1 MVKTVTPSSHSS
13 CDPTVSTIA
22 PPTPITIRVAQ
33 YRDLPGLATLLVD
46 SFHSHHGFLRLLRP
60 ILQLGAKEDLRLRLG
75 RASSSYL
82 CLVAVTPVITRP
94 ATVGSAPRSH
104 DHVVGT
110 IELTVQMAAPWH
122 SHKGQYLY
130 ISSLAVHRHYRR
142 CGIARQLLVNCE
154 KTARIMGFS
163 DLYLHVMDDNKP
175 AQVLYQRMGY
185 QLERHDPDL
194 LALFPGQPQRLLL
207 RKHLPKLSPT
217 SATSVIP

>member
-1 MVKTVTPSSHSS
+1 MISFSHSS
-13 CDPTVSTIA
+13 YSPTVSTIA

-60 ILQLGAKEDLRLRLG
+60 ILRLGAQEDLRLRLG

-82 CLVAVTPVITRP
+82 CLVAVTSVMTRP
-94 ATVGSAPRSH
+94 ATLGSAPRAH
-104 DHVVGT
+104 EQVVGT
-110 IELTVQMAAPWH
+110 IELTVQTAAPRH
-122 SHKGQYLY
+122 SHQGQYLY

-163 DLYLHVMDDNKP
+163 DLYLHVIEGNKP
-175 AQVLYQRMGY
+175 AQALYQRMGY
-185 QLERHDPDL
+185 QLERYDPDL
-194 LALFPGQPQRLLL
+194 LALLPGQPQRLLL

-217 SATSVIP
+217 AATPVTP